1 MLYIST
7 FSQIRITHAGII
19 SRCYN
24 LTLPELPLD
33 GNAVDDVFKA
43 YMCDT
48 GLFVSM
54 LEDGTQYDILQGN
67 LYGYKGAIFENLV
80 ADFFIKMKRKLYYYR
95 KDSGLEIDFVMRWR
109 GSCVLVEAKATTGN
123 VKSAKTVLNHPEKY
137 HVDMAIKLGDY
148 NVGHEDKILTLPMY
162 MGFLLTE
169 M

>member
-33 GNAVDDVFKA
+33 GNAVDDVFKV

-95 KDSGLEIDFVMRWR
+95 KDSGLEIGFVMRWR
-109 GSCVLVEAKATTGN
+109 GFCVLVEAKATTGN

-148 NVGHEDKILTLPMY
+148 NVGHEGKILTLPMY